1 MWGWIPWQEASLLPG
16 ATQLGLAAQYLR
28 SIHWNGFTPAN
39 DSMKVNADLDHPYRP
54 WAGKSGNNLIAYFPP
69 VSMAPAEM
77 GISFE
82 LATIVFQKLEKNS
95 PYSME
100 IINPRNGKVVRSE
113 KIMSTTDGEWH
124 FKSTNIASPLPT
136 MEDWIV
142 SLKLLA

>member
-1 MWGWIPWQEASLLPG
+1 
-16 ATQLGLAAQYLR
+16 
-28 SIHWNGFTPAN
+28 
-39 DSMKVNADLDHPYRP
+39 
-54 WAGKSGNNLIAYFPP
+54 
-69 VSMAPAEM
+69 MAPAEM

-100 IINPRNGKVVRSE
+100 IMNPRNGKVVRSE

-136 MEDWIV
+136 MEDWIID
-142 SLKLLA
+142 LKLLP